1 MNNLSYEPGVKITDQ
16 LAILYNCSPKSVAK
30 LANLMS
36 ESRRALKLG
45 NGKRLTDKQCRSIWR
60 YHAKKVGVI
69 IPKPSNSLSVNIPIA
84 EPVKKPSVKAV
95 DGIYKLINFGLK
107 VGDKRTVIS
116 LERYIADKLS
126 ERFSLSSNSDVRKWI
141 QTNAANDIDLNQ
153 PLMRQIRHNII
164 EHLVTTSL

>member
-1 MNNLSYEPGVKITDQ
+1 MNNSVYDTSESITDQ
-16 LAILYNCSPKSVAK
+16 LAKLYNCSPKSSAK
-30 LANLMS
+30 LANLMN
-36 ESRRALKLG
+36 EARRALKLG
-45 NGKRLTDKQCRSIWR
+45 KSKRLTDKQRMYIWR

-69 IPKPSNSLSVNIPIA
+69 IPKPSNSLNVNIPIV

-126 ERFSLSSNSDVRKWI
+126 ERFGLGSNSDIRKWI

-164 EHLVTTSL
+164 EHLVSN

>member
-1 MNNLSYEPGVKITDQ
+1 MNNLAYEPGVKITDQ

-69 IPKPSNSLSVNIPIA
+69 IPKPIVSIGVSIPTV
-84 EPVKKPSVKAV
+84 EPVKKPSVKAT

-116 LERYIADKLS
+116 LERYVTEKLS
-126 ERFSLSSNSDVRKWI
+126 ERFGLSSNSDVRKWI
-141 QTNAANDIDLNQ
+141 QTNAANDIDLSQ
-153 PLMRQIRHNII
+153 PLMRQIRHNIF
-164 EHLVTTSL
+164 ERLVG